1 VRHYDFPGLKRGEEI
16 RFVDWDFACGFF
28 KEERVFFLLYY
39 ADLENI
45 FTQNDYYEYSKVL
58 LGTENEYLKVHQQ
71 KPITL
76 ALIRLWTEMK
86 TFFILN
92 KDEEIE
98 SNNWQLLKL
107 IFFTQLPIDAEMLST

>member
-1 VRHYDFPGLKRGEEI
+1 M
-16 RFVDWDFACGFF
+16 GFF
-28 KEERVFFLLYY
+28 KEERVFLLYY

-76 ALIRLWTEMK
+76 VLIQLWTEMK
-86 TFFILN
+86 TFILN

-98 SNNWQLLKL
+98 SKNWQMLKL
-107 IFFTQLPIDAEMLST
+107 IFFTQLPIDAKM